1 MAAALDCDIDWQ
13 VIRRLVWGNKV
24 KEIVFQRWLQPFIF
38 SEKEPTALIQRAG
51 GPCALLAPLQAFIV
65 KQCLEKKIKDL
76 RSLTQETVQSL
87 LISSIC
93 EILAL
98 VGRVGKPIV
107 LARVSQEVATAIQD
121 EKDSMDQSTSASKRM
136 KRQEDMDVDV
146 ESFHTCLFIQKFETK
161 DNLYSFLEEHYQ
173 SVFGTNYDIV
183 AFLYSVILTKGA
195 NSIMSEQQDIDETL
209 IDPVHGHGSQSLIN
223 LLLTGIA
230 TQNVFDGNKDLCG
243 LLLQGI
249 ACHGRVGF
257 LSFLECLRYVKVG
270 AYLKEPEYPVW
281 VLGSET
287 HLTVLFSLNMDLVAS
302 PTERD
307 DAITAFK
314 KMDDTGS
321 GFIKGDMLGELLSN
335 IGLFSDPEYV
345 SIMKSKLDGD
355 SLGIILMPEFLE
367 EFFPVSDIDS
377 HLQSSFTL
385 FHYNGLSRPGVGDCP
400 QYIKGTAVLLEE
412 AMQHFADKPVLQ
424 TLQTKWPTITVDW
437 EGTPHLS

>member
-38 SEKEPTALIQRAG
+38 STKEPTALIQRAG
-51 GPCALLAPLQAFIV
+51 GPCALLAPLQAFII
-65 KQCLEKKIKDL
+65 KQCLEKQIRDL
-76 RSLTQETVQSL
+76 HNLTQQTVQSL

-98 VGRVGKPIV
+98 VGKIGKPII
-107 LARVSQEVATAIQD
+107 LARVSREVATAIQD
-121 EKDSMDQSTSASKRM
+121 EKDSIDQSTSKKM
-136 KRQEDMDVDV
+136 KCQEDMDVDV

-161 DNLYSFLEEHYQ
+161 DKLHAFLEEHYQ

-195 NSIMSEQQDIDETL
+195 NLIMSEQQDIDETL

-243 LLLQGI
+243 LELQGI
-249 ACHGRVGF
+249 ASRGSVGF
-257 LSFLECLRYVKVG
+257 LSFLECLHYVKVG
-270 AYLKEPEYPVW
+270 AFLKEPEYPVW

-307 DAITAFK
+307 DAIAAFK
-314 KMDDTGS
+314 KIDDNGC
-321 GFIKGDMLGELLSN
+321 GFIKVDLLGELMSE
-335 IGLFSDPEYV
+335 IGLFSDPDYV
-345 SIMKSKLDGD
+345 SIMKSKLDSD

-367 EFFPVSDIDS
+367 EFYPVSDVDRIP
-377 HLQSSFTL
+377 LTFTL
-385 FHYNGLSRPGVGDCP
+385 FHYNGLSRPGVGECP
-400 QYIKGTAVLLEE
+400 QYVKGTAVLLEE

-437 EGTPHLS
+437 EGTPSLS